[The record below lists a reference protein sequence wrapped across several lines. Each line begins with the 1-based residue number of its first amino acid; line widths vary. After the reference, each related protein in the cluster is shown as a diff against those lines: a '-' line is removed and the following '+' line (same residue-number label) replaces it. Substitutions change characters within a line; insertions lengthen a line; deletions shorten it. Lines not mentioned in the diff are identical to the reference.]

1 MFTEEKFQFIKH
13 KYGHYAS
20 WAVWADEGEKP
31 KDNMGDLSIFDT
43 EKHPG
48 LVMLLKPHI
57 ILVGLNISGRIE
69 RQLGNFHS
77 PKPHANDYKIRYA
90 LKNTPFYGAYMTDII
105 KDFEQK
111 ISGKVMTYLRGD
123 KTFEAENVEIFRE
136 EISDLGVDQPGIIA
150 FGNDAYKILSNNL
163 SGEYDIGKIP
173 HYSHFISKEN
183 YKKEIDTI
191 LNVSGH

>member
-1 MFTEEKFQFIKH
+1 MLDENQFEFIKH

-20 WAVWADEGEKP
+20 WAVWADEGAKP
-31 KDNMGDLSIFDT
+31 KDNMGDLSVFDLRT
-43 EKHPG
+43 NPD
-48 LVMLLKPHI
+48 LLRILNPFI
-57 ILVGLNISGRIE
+57 VLVGLNISGRIE

-77 PKPHANDYKIRYA
+77 RKPHANDYKIRFA
-90 LKNTPFYGAYMTDII
+90 LKNTPFYGAYMTEII

-136 EISDLGVDQPGIIA
+136 EISDLGVEQPRIIA

-183 YKKEIDTI
+183 YKKEIGTI
-191 LNVSGH
+191 LINSG

>member
-1 MFTEEKFQFIKH
+1 MDENQFEFIKH

-20 WAVWADEGEKP
+20 WAVWADEGAKP
-31 KDNMGDLSIFDT
+31 KDNMGDLSVLNVRTNLDLLRI
-43 EKHPG
+43 
-48 LVMLLKPHI
+48 LKPYI
-57 ILVGLNISGRIE
+57 VLVGLNISGRIE

-90 LKNTPFYGAYMTDII
+90 LKNTPLYGAYMTDII

-111 ISGKVMTYLRGD
+111 ISGKVMTFLRGD

-136 EISDLGVDQPGIIA
+136 EISDLGVDQPRISA
-150 FGNDAYKILSNNL
+150 FGNDAYKLLMNNL
-163 SGEYDIGKIP
+163 SSEYDIEKIP
-173 HYSHFISKEN
+173 HYSYFISKEN

-191 LNVSGH
+191 LNVSGR